1 MRGFFYLSETRR
13 QMIEIMNFIIAIV
26 ALVIQVMAYRDAN
39 AHT

>member
-1 MRGFFYLSETRR
+1 MRGFVYLSETRR
-13 QMIEIMNFIIAIV
+13 QMIEIMNLIITIV

>member
-1 MRGFFYLSETRR
+1 
-13 QMIEIMNFIIAIV
+13 MIETINLIIAIV